1 MMCMQRIP
9 ESDQQSRAK
18 REGSGVLC
26 DASEGHSEAS
36 KDRAAADDRVESQRS
51 AGEAQRL
58 LESGPVLPDIREA
71 IGLLPKPLPYEL
83 DFKMH

>member
-1 MMCMQRIP
+1 MCMQRIP

-36 KDRAAADDRVESQRS
+36 KDRAAADDRVESHRS
-51 AGEAQRL
+51 AGAAPRIR
-58 LESGPVLPDIREA
+58 SGSAGYSRSHR
-71 IGLLPKPLPYEL
+71 LLPKPLPYEL